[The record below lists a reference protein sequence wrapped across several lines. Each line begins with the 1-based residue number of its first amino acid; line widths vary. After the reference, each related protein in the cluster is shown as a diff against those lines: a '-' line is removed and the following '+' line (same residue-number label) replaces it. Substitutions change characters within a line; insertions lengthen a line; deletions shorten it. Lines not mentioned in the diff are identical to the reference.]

1 VLAWQLLVQVQQ
13 QLRQRLLPK
22 VQLLQLVQPL
32 VLDELLEQVQGQV
45 PNLRRRCRQV
55 R

>member
-1 VLAWQLLVQVQQ
+1 VLAWQLLAQVQQ
-13 QLRQRLLPK
+13 QLLRRLLPK
-22 VQLLQLVQPL
+22 VQLLPLVQPL

-45 PNLRRRCRQV
+45 PNLRRRHQQV